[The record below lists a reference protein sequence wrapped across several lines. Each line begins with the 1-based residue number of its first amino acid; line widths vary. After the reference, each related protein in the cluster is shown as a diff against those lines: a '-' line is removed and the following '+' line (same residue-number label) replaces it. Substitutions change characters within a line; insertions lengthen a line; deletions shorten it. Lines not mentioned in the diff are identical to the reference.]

1 MLHMLS
7 LVDVCFACGWR
18 SEAVLSVACWHVLR
32 WLVWLGLDLH
42 VQPVLEMH
50 YEDEVPVNEQMVL
63 VDGEL
68 GAVVEVQ
75 QLQDGLQA
83 RTRTYRSGRHRP
95 PLGRSA
101 CPSAPSDPRDCGP
114 ADVWWD
120 IHWIDVQSSHT
131 SSMVSRIA
139 APRAWGT

>member
-50 YEDEVPVNEQMVL
+50 YEAEVPVNEQMVL

-75 QLQDGLQA
+75 QPQDGLQA
-83 RTRTYRSGRHRP
+83 RTRTYRSGRRRP
-95 PLGRSA
+95 P
-101 CPSAPSDPRDCGP
+101 P
-114 ADVWWD
+114 
-120 IHWIDVQSSHT
+120 
-131 SSMVSRIA
+131 
-139 APRAWGT
+139 